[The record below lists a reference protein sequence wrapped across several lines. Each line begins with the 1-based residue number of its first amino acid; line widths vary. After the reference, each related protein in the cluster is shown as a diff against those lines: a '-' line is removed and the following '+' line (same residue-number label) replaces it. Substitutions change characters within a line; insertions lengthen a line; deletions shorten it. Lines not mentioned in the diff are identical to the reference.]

1 MMRPPGDLT
10 EEAIMNS
17 PTGPSSHL
25 SKARSRPQLR
35 NIHVSQ
41 IVKYSL
47 PPAGMVSI
55 LHRISG
61 AALFLFL
68 PLLLWLFD
76 QSLISE
82 MSFAR
87 LTAFAG
93 QWWVK
98 IILLGL
104 IWAFL
109 HHLVAGLRY
118 LMLDLHIGLDKGP
131 SRTSAIA
138 VFAISLPL
146 ALLAGLR
153 LFGVI

>member
-1 MMRPPGDLT
+1 M
-10 EEAIMNS
+10 S
-17 PTGPSSHL
+17 SQPTLLP
-25 SKARSRPQLR
+25 KARRRPQFR

-76 QSLISE
+76 LSLISE
-82 MSFAR
+82 LSYAR
-87 LTAFAG
+87 LAEMVG

-98 IILLGL
+98 LILLGL

-109 HHLVAGLRY
+109 HHLVAGVRY
-118 LMLDLHIGLDKGP
+118 LVLDLHVGLDKGA
-131 SRTSAIA
+131 SRSSAIT

-146 ALLAGLR
+146 TLLAALR
-153 LFGVI
+153 LFGVF